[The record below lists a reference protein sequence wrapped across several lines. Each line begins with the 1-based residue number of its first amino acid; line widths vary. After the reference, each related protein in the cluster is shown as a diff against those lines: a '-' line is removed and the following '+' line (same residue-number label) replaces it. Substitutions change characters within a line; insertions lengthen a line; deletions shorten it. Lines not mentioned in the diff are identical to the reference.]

1 MAQRN
6 FIAIVVRAVEKRSHL
21 CTKNVVRHVEPKLFY

>member
-1 MAQRN
+1 MAQRI

-21 CTKNVVRHVEPKLFY
+21 CTKNDVKTC